1 MKKLK
6 LKLLRGKY
14 PKFVYEK
21 YYYKITQ
28 NDLRVFFDFSIE
40 SSVALREGGKI
51 KPDIRFKPFLI
62 VKNIDQSRFKKIKKE
77 GLDNLVF
84 HLGLMEIPSY
94 WKATCSPEIEIQAG
108 YLNKDQIKWWKDL
121 IINGMG
127 QFFYENK
134 INWRQP
140 DFLKIKSSHR
150 DGFPA
155 GRREAIPV
163 KNSLKDRYLVP
174 VGGGR
179 DSIVTLEDLKKRK
192 KEISCFLVSPT
203 KAARKIVKIAGIRN
217 SVIVGRKIVPALLE
231 LNKKGYLNGHTPFT
245 AVLSFLS
252 VFCAVLFNYK
262 HIAFSNEKSSNEGN
276 VKYLGKV
283 INHQRSKSFEFEQ
296 KFRDYSQKYLTP
308 GVEYFSFLRPLY
320 DIQIAKLFSK
330 YPEYFPV
337 FLSCNVAYQTT
348 SGTKKP
354 TKKWCGNCPKCL
366 FIFATL
372 YPFVEEKKLIK
383 IFKKNLFEDKTLLPV
398 MEQLIGERGFK
409 PFECIGTK
417 KESLIAFYLSWK
429 KYTGETR
436 VNLPYLLEYFEK
448 KILPRYLNLE
458 KESKKI
464 LNSWNNHHN
473 LPKEFEKT
481 LRDAV
486 SNEE

>member
-1 MKKLK
+1 MKIDF
-6 LKLLRGKY
+6 LRKKY

-21 YYYKITQ
+21 YYYKIAQ
-28 NDLRVFFDFSIE
+28 NNLKIFFDF
-40 SSVALREGGKI
+40 KTD
-51 KPDIRFKPFLI
+51 PDIRFKPTLI
-62 VKNIDQSRFKKIKKE
+62 VKNIDQSCFKKIKKE
-77 GLDNLVF
+77 VLDNLVF

-140 DFLKIKSSHR
+140 DFLKIESSNR
-150 DGFPA
+150 DGFPV

-252 VFCAVLFNYK
+252 VFCAILFDYK
-262 HIAFSNEKSSNEGN
+262 HIAFSNEKSADEGN
-276 VKYLGKV
+276 VRYLGRV
-283 INHQRSKSFEFEQ
+283 INHQWSKSSEFERRF
-296 KFRDYSQKYLTP
+296 KNYCKKYLAKN
-308 GVEYFSFLRPLY
+308 VNYFSFLRPYTELE
-320 DIQIAKLFSK
+320 ISKMFTK
-330 YPEYFPV
+330 YPKYFSV
-337 FLSCNVAYQTT
+337 FSSCNVASKT
-348 SGTKKP
+348 GDR
-354 TKKWCGNCPKCL
+354 WCGECPKCL
-366 FIFATL
+366 FVYATL
-372 YPFVEEKKLIK
+372 YPFLDYNPPTASSRSLRERAPKKQLLKIFGKDLFENKKL
-383 IFKKNLFEDKTLLPV
+383 LPI
-398 MEQLIGERGFK
+398 MRALIGKGK
-409 PFECIGTK
+409 PKPLECVGTY
-417 KESLIAFYLSWK
+417 KESRLALDLSYK
-429 KYTGETR
+429 KAAKIGKI
-436 VNLPYLLEYFEK
+436 PYLLK
-448 KILPRYLNLE
+448 KYNDL
-458 KESKKI
+458 K
-464 LNSWNNHHN
+464 
-473 LPKEFEKT
+473 
-481 LRDAV
+481 
-486 SNEE
+486 